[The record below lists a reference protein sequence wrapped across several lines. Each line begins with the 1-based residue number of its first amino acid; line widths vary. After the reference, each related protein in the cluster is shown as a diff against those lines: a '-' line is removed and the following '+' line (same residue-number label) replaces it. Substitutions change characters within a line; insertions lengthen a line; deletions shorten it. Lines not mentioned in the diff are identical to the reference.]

1 MNTYFNILVKL
12 MILLVFLLLAIFGL
26 YFANVLNFSFD
37 NFRDE
42 ENPKSIKRDSNEN
55 SAEKIN
61 KINDSINQRED
72 RIKALKEIGKKLG
85 G

>member
-1 MNTYFNILVKL
+1 MNTYFNILIKL
-12 MILLVFLLLAIFGL
+12 MIFLIILLLTIFGL
-26 YFANVLNFSFD
+26 YFVNLPDSELNNFFKEEPTNVKK
-37 NFRDE
+37 E
-42 ENPKSIKRDSNEN
+42 TPKPSID
-55 SAEKIN
+55 